1 MPQPAPGG
9 AQLVTCRVEL
19 IRSRI
24 GFAAIRALRAAV
36 CTDVVPE
43 GQTGCG
49 PPAIRRRRSR
59 R

>member
-1 MPQPAPGG
+1 MLQPAPGV
-9 AQLVTCRVEL
+9 APLVTCRVEL
-19 IRSRI
+19 IRPRI
-24 GFAAIRALRAAV
+24 GFAVIRALQAAG